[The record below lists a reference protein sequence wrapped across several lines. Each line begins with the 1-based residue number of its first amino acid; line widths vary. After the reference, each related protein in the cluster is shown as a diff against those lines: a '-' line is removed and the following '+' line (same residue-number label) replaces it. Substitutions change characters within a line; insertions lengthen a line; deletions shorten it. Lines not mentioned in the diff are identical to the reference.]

1 MNFFSID
8 DGDHSVEVI
17 VESGELAEIV
27 PDAFVGGVEDVRS
40 VSVDHDS
47 VYIAIVKTV
56 ACDMVTAID
65 NGDSGVCLRGIQIG
79 NDGTGHPCAN
89 DQNLLH
95 AWVWGQK
102 FILVSGP
109 ARI

>member
-1 MNFFSID
+1 MDFFAVD
-8 DGDHSVEVI
+8 DGDHFVNVI
-17 VESGELAEIV
+17 VESCELAEIF
-27 PDAFVGGVEDVRS
+27 PDVFVGGVEDMRS
-40 VSVDHDS
+40 VFVDPD
-47 VYIAIVKTV
+47 AILITVVVAV
-56 ACDMVTAID
+56 ACDMVAAFD
-65 NGDSGVCLRGIQIG
+65 NGDSGICIRGIQIG
-79 NDGTGHPCAN
+79 NDSAGYPCTN